1 MSEADANALL
11 MGNSIPSCTFH
22 EIGVTHEGTI
32 TALDVKQARKFG
44 TQDLDF
50 WPDGQPKMQ
59 AVVTLQTGELD
70 PEVEND
76 NGMRRLYVASK
87 GMRAAIA
94 AAVKKAGATGLAVG
108 GTLGVRYTR
117 DDPEGKNKANLPKMY
132 GVKYEAPPAGSEYVE
147 AGPDDFGDYSPEPF

>member
-44 TQDLDF
+44 TQDPDF

-59 AVVTLQTGELD
+59 VVVTMQTTEND

-87 GMRAAIA
+87 GMKAAITG
-94 AAVKKAGATGLAVG
+94 AVKKAGATGLAVG

-117 DDPEGKNKANLPKMY
+117 DDPEGKNPANLPKMY
-132 GVKYEAPPAGSEYVE
+132 GVKYEPPPPGSEYAEPE
-147 AGPDDFGDYSPEPF
+147 AEDYSEYGEEPF